1 MVAKYECKCGYKW
14 KVYQTRG
21 GLKTCKMCLKESWPY
36 ELQWPKKNVS
46 TYLGR
51 TKKRCVGVRGV
62 WLSPSNIVYTLSVQV
77 TMHFGLTRR
86 NQAIVE
92 CSGFVDTI

>member
-1 MVAKYECKCGYKW
+1 MASKAASLSARREIKELAKWRMVAKYECKCGYKW

-36 ELQWPKKNVS
+36 KLRWPKENVS

-51 TKKRCVGVRGV
+51 TKKKKKGV
-62 WLSPSNIVYTLSVQV
+62 WV
-77 TMHFGLTRR
+77 
-86 NQAIVE
+86 
-92 CSGFVDTI
+92 